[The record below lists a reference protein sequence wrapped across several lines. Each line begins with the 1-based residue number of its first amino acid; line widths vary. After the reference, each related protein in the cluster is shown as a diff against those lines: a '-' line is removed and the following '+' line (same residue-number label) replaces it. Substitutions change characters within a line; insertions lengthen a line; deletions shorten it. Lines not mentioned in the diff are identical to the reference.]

1 MRFVLA
7 TPRTLK
13 SSLAA
18 LRRGLEE
25 LYPVP
30 QELPDSIGRALARLE
45 SPRKASLRA
54 KMPMRKQRPKNG
66 ESSEPRHGQGYE
78 AFFVTAY

>member
-1 MRFVLA
+1 MRLVLA

-13 SSLAA
+13 STFVA

-30 QELPDSIGRALARLE
+30 QKLPDLIGRALARLKSSNKAK
-45 SPRKASLRA
+45 SPREDAGEKAA
-54 KMPMRKQRPKNG
+54 
-66 ESSEPRHGQGYE
+66 
-78 AFFVTAY
+78 A

>member
-45 SPRKASLRA
+45 SSKKAKPPREDADEKAA
-54 KMPMRKQRPKNG
+54 
-66 ESSEPRHGQGYE
+66 
-78 AFFVTAY
+78 A